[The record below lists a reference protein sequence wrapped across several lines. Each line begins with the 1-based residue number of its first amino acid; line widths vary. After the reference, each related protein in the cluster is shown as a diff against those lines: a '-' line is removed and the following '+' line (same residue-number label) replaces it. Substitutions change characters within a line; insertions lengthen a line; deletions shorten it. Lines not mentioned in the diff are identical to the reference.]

1 MPPELSSKE
10 KKMEKTAIMI
20 ANGCEEIEALT
31 VVDLLRRA
39 GIGID
44 MISIT
49 SEKRVT
55 GSHGICFE
63 TDLTAD
69 EFDPAS
75 YDGVILPGG
84 MPGTKF
90 LGESSIVTETVKSF
104 FTRGKLTAAICAAPT
119 VLGACGILKGRRAAC
134 YPSMEKGLDG
144 AEVMYAEVVTD
155 GNVITSRGMGTA
167 IPFALE
173 LIAYF
178 RGREEAEA
186 MAEKIVFVR

>member
-1 MPPELSSKE
+1 
-10 KKMEKTAIMI
+10 MEKTAIMI

-84 MPGTKF
+84 MPGTIH
-90 LGESSIVTETVKSF
+90 LGECELLCSWLQKFAAE
-104 FTRGKLTAAICAAPT
+104 GKRLAAICAAPS
-119 VLGACGILKGRRAAC
+119 VLGQLGLLKGKKATC
-134 YPSMEKGLDG
+134 YPGFEEQLTGADVRSDG
-144 AEVMYAEVVTD
+144 VVTD
-155 GNVITSRGMGTA
+155 GLVTTA
-167 IPFALE
+167 KGLGVALALGLE
-173 LIAYF
+173 LVKLLQ
-178 RGREEAEA
+178 GAETSDA
-186 MAEKIVFVR
+186 IRASIQSPELA